1 MSIALNNRINALED
15 RIKALEVKAACQPH
29 QEEVKPVEKA
39 DSLSLEKLWGE
50 IKTIKMRMARND
62 GKRTPSGD

>member
-1 MSIALNNRINALED
+1 MSIAQENRIKELEQ
-15 RIKALEVKAACQPH
+15 RVLILESRNSEVK
-29 QEEVKPVEKA
+29 VEAKSE

-62 GKRTPSGD
+62 GKRTNSTD

>member
-15 RIKALEVKAACQPH
+15 RISSLELRVACVPH
-29 QEEVKPVEKA
+29 QEEVKA
-39 DSLSLEKLWGE
+39 DSPSLDKLWGE

>member
-1 MSIALNNRINALED
+1 MSIAFINRINDLEQRLAALE
-15 RIKALEVKAACQPH
+15 AACKP
-29 QEEVKPVEKA
+29 EELKS

-62 GKRTPSGD
+62 GKRTPGAD